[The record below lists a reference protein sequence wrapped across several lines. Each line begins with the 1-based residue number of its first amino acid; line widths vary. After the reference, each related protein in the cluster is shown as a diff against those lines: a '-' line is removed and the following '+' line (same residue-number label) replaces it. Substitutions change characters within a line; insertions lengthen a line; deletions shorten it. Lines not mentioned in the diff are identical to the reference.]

1 MKELSLNIL
10 DVAENSIRARAKN
23 IMISLFCDE
32 KGILTLK
39 IEDDGCGMDEERLK
53 RVNGPLNATV
63 TARKSGLGIPLLKL
77 AASQAGGYVN
87 IQSEPGKGTRVIASF
102 DTNNAGFKPMGDM
115 PSTVT
120 ALMMGAPEVD
130 FLFEHKTPSGEVK
143 LDTKEL
149 RAVTGDLSLASA
161 EVIMWIKDYLREQYD
176 NLGGNSL

>member
-39 IEDDGCGMDEERLK
+39 IDDDGCGMDEERLK

-77 AASQAGGYVN
+77 AASQAGG
-87 IQSEPGKGTRVIASF
+87 
-102 DTNNAGFKPMGDM
+102 
-115 PSTVT
+115 
-120 ALMMGAPEVD
+120 
-130 FLFEHKTPSGEVK
+130 
-143 LDTKEL
+143 
-149 RAVTGDLSLASA
+149 
-161 EVIMWIKDYLREQYD
+161 
-176 NLGGNSL
+176 